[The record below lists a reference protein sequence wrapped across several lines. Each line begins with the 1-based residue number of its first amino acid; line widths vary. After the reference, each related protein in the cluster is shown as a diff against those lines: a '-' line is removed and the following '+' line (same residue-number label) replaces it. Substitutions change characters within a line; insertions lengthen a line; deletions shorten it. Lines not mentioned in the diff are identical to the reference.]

1 MFPASRYSF
10 FFRFTYKV
18 IAFTFFF
25 AVGIMFTCMVSTSFG
40 AVTVALIIG
49 AIVQKWI
56 LPIFLLMIVW
66 IFIAV
71 LVEAL

>member
-1 MFPASRYSF
+1 
-10 FFRFTYKV
+10 
-18 IAFTFFF
+18 
-25 AVGIMFTCMVSTSFG
+25 MVSTSFG